1 MFLENTWNR
10 VVEWFKDR
18 SERGRLVRSFNETAR
33 EAFVSGQAPT
43 ALKASIS
50 RGLPA
55 YRHEFSAWMNTGF
68 RIQALA
74 GRELTKA
81 EIVFIGEVVL
91 ANETLVRR
99 LVVLEWDTLEVH
111 GDHGRYGCRWCLADY
126 ANIGKFIE

>member
-33 EAFVSGQAPT
+33 EAFISGQAPT

-99 LVVLEWDTLEVH
+99 LVVLGWDTLEVH

-126 ANIGKFIE
+126 VNIGKFIE

>member
-68 RIQALA
+68 RFQALA

-99 LVVLEWDTLEVH
+99 LVVLGWDTLEVH

>member
-99 LVVLEWDTLEVH
+99 LVVLGWDMLEVH

>member
-18 SERGRLVRSFNETAR
+18 SERGRLVRSFNEAAR

-99 LVVLEWDTLEVH
+99 LVVLGWDTLEVH

>member
-91 ANETLVRR
+91 ANETLGRR
-99 LVVLEWDTLEVH
+99 LVVLGWDTLEVH

>member
-33 EAFVSGQAPT
+33 ESFVSGQAPT

-99 LVVLEWDTLEVH
+99 LVVLGWDTLEVH